1 MIPFVLFVCLTNVPN
16 VPSSN
21 MNNSSFSANNTNNH
35 DDKKDTPQE
44 NIKDIL
50 NVILNCNENEDDDE
64 LTPRNGSELEA
75 LSEYESISNSSK
87 RPVDSESAS
96 IFPASTNS
104 NSQLNLRI
112 IDFNDL
118 HIGDMIGVGGFG
130 HVFHGKFGNID
141 VAIKTA
147 KSLASFCSIQTT
159 PACDDTSDAVKKTL
173 IDSLLREAR
182 LFSNLKHRNII
193 QLFGVS
199 PSLSTKNLYLVMEY
213 AYGGALNYLLR
224 RRQLG
229 LYPNVFIEYAKQIA
243 DGMKYLHEEACEH
256 IIHRDLKCSNI
267 LIFEHINDVHNEN
280 DLLQKT
286 LKITDFGLA
295 RKQLQSSSVST
306 AGTFAWMS
314 PECIRNTEFSTKSD
328 VWSFGVLLW
337 ECLTGEVPYKG
348 FDQMQ
353 VAFGI
358 ATNKYSLPIPSTC
371 PEEFS
376 QLMTNCWKV
385 SPHDRPTF
393 SELLEQINAIIEIN
407 YMTNGVNHMEPNEE
421 SYQSL
426 QKDWREEIQDMFK
439 ELKDKEQEIRDR
451 EQAIHQRLVEQ
462 NNQRLQ
468 LEKWEHELYQREMH
482 IVELELQLLI
492 AKNNQQRTQHHTP
505 KTSNKSGGFFRS
517 ILNGNSSQSSGN
529 NTSISSPTN
538 FRHLISVCYNQPI
551 TDQTFSP
558 NNSAISPSFS
568 SSISCQMPPN
578 SAIKSSIPEFNRSIS
593 SNSTP
598 TTPNMSRLRTLTF
611 NHLVDGSNPPTSPE
625 KPPRS
630 ISQSKSSG
638 RKSKSSSLSAIKRK
652 YGKAHSQN
660 GDPEWYLENL
670 SRANTNNNNNN
681 NNDNNTAISSA
692 MSTPT
697 IDRPSQKL
705 VSGSTVELIDS
716 SSSSLC
722 STPNDRSLAR
732 AFLDINSML
741 VAVGLG
747 RRIPIQVDPSS
758 IRPIQHPS
766 LVLHSSNETVTIRH
780 PTETNTPSAETLQ
793 ANELLNVDYRSEP
806 FISPIRPNSLVLTAS
821 QSSSQKSQ
829 ILRPPSIE
837 NQHMTDDENEKYYSA
852 QSSKIS
858 TPMINSMDLA
868 TYKANFEDKLKLSS
882 LLDIDKSEEQK
893 KHQTKSS
900 TPKNET
906 HKIFHH
912 FHHVLKNDFLH

>member
-1 MIPFVLFVCLTNVPN
+1 
-16 VPSSN
+16 
-21 MNNSSFSANNTNNH
+21 
-35 DDKKDTPQE
+35 
-44 NIKDIL
+44 
-50 NVILNCNENEDDDE
+50 
-64 LTPRNGSELEA
+64 
-75 LSEYESISNSSK
+75 
-87 RPVDSESAS
+87 
-96 IFPASTNS
+96 
-104 NSQLNLRI
+104 
-112 IDFNDL
+112 
-118 HIGDMIGVGGFG
+118 
-130 HVFHGKFGNID
+130 
-141 VAIKTA
+141 
-147 KSLASFCSIQTT
+147 SIQTT

-529 NTSISSPTN
+529 NTSISSPTSK
-538 FRHLISVCYNQPI
+538 F
-551 TDQTFSP
+551 
-558 NNSAISPSFS
+558 
-568 SSISCQMPPN
+568 
-578 SAIKSSIPEFNRSIS
+578 
-593 SNSTP
+593 
-598 TTPNMSRLRTLTF
+598 
-611 NHLVDGSNPPTSPE
+611 
-625 KPPRS
+625 
-630 ISQSKSSG
+630 QSDYK
-638 RKSKSSSLSAIKRK
+638 
-652 YGKAHSQN
+652 
-660 GDPEWYLENL
+660 
-670 SRANTNNNNNN
+670 
-681 NNDNNTAISSA
+681 
-692 MSTPT
+692 T
-697 IDRPSQKL
+697 I
-705 VSGSTVELIDS
+705 
-716 SSSSLC
+716 
-722 STPNDRSLAR
+722 
-732 AFLDINSML
+732 
-741 VAVGLG
+741 
-747 RRIPIQVDPSS
+747 
-758 IRPIQHPS
+758 
-766 LVLHSSNETVTIRH
+766 
-780 PTETNTPSAETLQ
+780 
-793 ANELLNVDYRSEP
+793 
-806 FISPIRPNSLVLTAS
+806 
-821 QSSSQKSQ
+821 
-829 ILRPPSIE
+829 
-837 NQHMTDDENEKYYSA
+837 
-852 QSSKIS
+852 
-858 TPMINSMDLA
+858 
-868 TYKANFEDKLKLSS
+868 
-882 LLDIDKSEEQK
+882 
-893 KHQTKSS
+893 
-900 TPKNET
+900 
-906 HKIFHH
+906 
-912 FHHVLKNDFLH
+912 

>member
-1 MIPFVLFVCLTNVPN
+1 G
-16 VPSSN
+16 
-21 MNNSSFSANNTNNH
+21 
-35 DDKKDTPQE
+35 
-44 NIKDIL
+44 
-50 NVILNCNENEDDDE
+50 NEDDDE
-64 LTPRNGSELEA
+64 LIPRNGSELET
-75 LSEYESISNSSK
+75 LPEYESISNTTK
-87 RPVDSESAS
+87 RPLDSESAS

-224 RRQLG
+224 RRQSG
-229 LYPNVFIEYAKQIA
+229 LYPNVFIEYAKQIV
-243 DGMKYLHEEACEH
+243 DGMKYLHEEAGEH

-267 LIFEHINDVHNEN
+267 LIFEHIYDVHNEN

-393 SELLEQINAIIEIN
+393 SELFEQINAIIEIN
-407 YMTNGVNHMEPNEE
+407 HMTNGVNHMEPNEE

-468 LEKWEHELYQREMH
+468 LEKWEHQLYEREMH

-505 KTSNKSGGFFRS
+505 KISNKSAGFFRS
-517 ILNGNSSQSSGN
+517 ILSGNSSQSSGN
-529 NTSISSPTN
+529 NTSISSPT
-538 FRHLISVCYNQPI
+538 
-551 TDQTFSP
+551 T
-558 NNSAISPSFS
+558 
-568 SSISCQMPPN
+568 
-578 SAIKSSIPEFNRSIS
+578 
-593 SNSTP
+593 
-598 TTPNMSRLRTLTF
+598 
-611 NHLVDGSNPPTSPE
+611 
-625 KPPRS
+625 
-630 ISQSKSSG
+630 
-638 RKSKSSSLSAIKRK
+638 
-652 YGKAHSQN
+652 
-660 GDPEWYLENL
+660 
-670 SRANTNNNNNN
+670 
-681 NNDNNTAISSA
+681 ISSA

-697 IDRPSQKL
+697 IDRPSRKL
-705 VSGSTVELIDS
+705 VSGSTVELIGS

-747 RRIPIQVDPSS
+747 RRVPTQDDQSS
-758 IRPIQHPS
+758 IRPVQHSS
-766 LVLHSSNETVTIRH
+766 LVLHSSNETITIRH
-780 PTETNTPSAETLQ
+780 PTKANTPLAETTQ
-793 ANELLNVDYRSEP
+793 ANGFLNVDYRVEP
-806 FISPIRPNSLVLTAS
+806 FISPIRPNSLVLSAS
-821 QSSSQKSQ
+821 QSSSQKTQ

-837 NQHMTDDENEKYYSA
+837 TQHMTDDETEKYYSA

-858 TPMINSMDLA
+858 TPMINSMDSA

-882 LLDIDKSEEQK
+882 ILDIDKSEEQK
-893 KHQTKSS
+893 KHQTNSS
-900 TPKNET
+900 TPKNEI
-906 HKIFHH
+906 HKNFHLSRP
-912 FHHVLKNDFLH
+912 VLGKDFLH